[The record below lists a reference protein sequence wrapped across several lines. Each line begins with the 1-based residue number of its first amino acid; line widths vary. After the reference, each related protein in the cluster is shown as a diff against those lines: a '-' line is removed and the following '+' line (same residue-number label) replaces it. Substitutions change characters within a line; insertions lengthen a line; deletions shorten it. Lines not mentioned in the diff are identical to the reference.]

1 MAFFRWLKAVV
12 KQWWSDVTGGALVL
26 SLALYSELSGV
37 AISPRVYEGVVI
49 LALFQAMFLAWHE
62 QERLRLITETK
73 VKQIESGIQHALRLI
88 DLEVK
93 FIKL

>member
-1 MAFFRWLKAVV
+1 
-12 KQWWSDVTGGALVL
+12 
-26 SLALYSELSGV
+26 
-37 AISPRVYEGVVI
+37 
-49 LALFQAMFLAWHE
+49 MFLAWHE